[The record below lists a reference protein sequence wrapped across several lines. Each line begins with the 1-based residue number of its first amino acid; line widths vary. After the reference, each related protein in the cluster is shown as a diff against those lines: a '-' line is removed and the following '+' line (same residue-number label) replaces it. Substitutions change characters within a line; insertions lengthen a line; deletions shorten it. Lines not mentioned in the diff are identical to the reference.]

1 MTPKLRE
8 TKGSGW
14 KHQNSE
20 AWRRNP
26 MKLGPRSLRE
36 RKWLADVLVA
46 QRRCDEHGS
55 VSVEKLQIGA
65 ICHSYSCQSEVL
77 LLWRH

>member
-1 MTPKLRE
+1 
-8 TKGSGW
+8 
-14 KHQNSE
+14 
-20 AWRRNP
+20 